1 MSTNLARREWS
12 VISSITI
19 RCLVRQEQGPDIH
32 MCIYPAIIPYSFT
45 ITTNIILSYPRVVP
59 DEAANGGEIW
69 TFLFRLL
76 DLIFNPPKNNNNNCK
91 TYIYICFRGG
101 CIYLFDILLF
111 IVVYL
116 LIVDYLT
123 VYYTGQQIVI
133 KNK

>member
-19 RCLVRQEQGPDIH
+19 RCLVRQEQGQDIH

-76 DLIFNPPKNNNNNCK
+76 DLIFKPPQK
-91 TYIYICFRGG
+91 TTTTVKHIYICFRGG